1 MEITYNGMTDPK
13 NTVSFTKIPNILKI
27 KENNNGTPASAT
39 ITISDLT
46 KVTTSKEYTLIIN
59 GVKLISTLSLINAA
73 GNKFYL
79 SNSNSD
85 KVIVAY
91 KLVETLRSLNTL
103 PLNYN
108 ITLATAS
115 DGTLSPVITI
125 IAKQNG
131 MQFNL
136 DIEGTLITNNIATV
150 SFTAGT
156 SSSNLLKGLT
166 NKVLVEVYQVDN
178 PTSQDKIG
186 NTTYQMGNYLTT
198 LIMESILIIFQLIL

>member
-156 SSSNLLKGLT
+156 
-166 NKVLVEVYQVDN
+166 
-178 PTSQDKIG
+178 
-186 NTTYQMGNYLTT
+186 
-198 LIMESILIIFQLIL
+198 